1 MQNQMM
7 EIDEADTS
15 INVATGP
22 EPVPDFQPLKE
33 EFLAFADEA
42 ERRWGEDENFRKGWT
57 FFTKKMGKY
66 FKGSSSKLTK
76 KLFDFGH
83 ENKRKNN
90 PVMHVQPTSLTR
102 RKNKQRGRTAA
113 RFGRRH
119 KDTVRRSEV
128 FTGEGDNPLLLHS
141 IPGRIQRNRGVPH
154 NMQEIVA
161 SNRAVA
167 KKH

>member
-15 INVATGP
+15 INVAPEP

-33 EFLAFADEA
+33 QFLAFADEA
-42 ERRWGEDENFRKGWT
+42 ERRWGDENFRKGWT

-66 FKGSSSKLTK
+66 FKGSSSKLTR
-76 KLFDFGH
+76 KLFDFGL
-83 ENKRKNN
+83 EKKRKNN
-90 PVMHVQPTSLTR
+90 PVMHVQPASLAR

-113 RFGRRH
+113 RYGRRH
-119 KDTVRRSEV
+119 KDTVRRSEG
-128 FTGEGDNPLLLHS
+128 FNEGGENPLLLHS
-141 IPGRIQRNRGVPH
+141 IPGRINRNRGVPH
-154 NMQEIVA
+154 NMQEIVS